1 MDISL
6 KLTERTAQGK
16 QVKKL
21 RESGMVPSVVY
32 GGKSDPIHTQSPLVE
47 TTKVTHKAGKHSPVH
62 LVIDGKKK
70 LAIIKTID
78 VDPVKHRVR
87 HVAFHTI
94 KQNEAIVTEVPIHL
108 TGMGESPAERAGLVV
123 LQAIEHVE
131 IKAKPADLP
140 EALEVS
146 LEALESTED
155 KLLLS
160 DIKLPEGV
168 EFADHEQNMELVV
181 ANVYEPSA
189 LQAQNEAAAGD
200 AEPDDVEDVP
210 SDQGGDSDQESQAEE
225 TRPGGK
231 GQDEPKQENVD
242 ANKE

>member
-6 KLTERTAQGK
+6 KLAERTAKRK

-21 RESGMVPSVVY
+21 RDEGMVPSVVY
-32 GGKSDPIHTQSPLVE
+32 GGHSDPIHTQSPIVE
-47 TTKVTHKAGKHSPVH
+47 TSKVVHKAGKHSPVH

-146 LEALESTED
+146 LEKLETTED

-160 DIKLPEGV
+160 DVKLPEGV
-168 EFADHEQNMELVV
+168 EYADHEQNLELVV

-200 AEPDDVEDVP
+200 ATEPVAEGEEGAEGEP
-210 SDQGGDSDQESQAEE
+210 AEGGEAPAEGESAESSE
-225 TRPGGK
+225 
-231 GQDEPKQENVD
+231 ES
-242 ANKE
+242 KE